1 MGQLT
6 HLGLEQLRRIGELLR
21 ERYVDELRVLPPVFD
36 ARTVFVRSTDTNRTI
51 ESAQSLLW
59 GLYPPS
65 TRPHGR
71 VPSLRATLICAPLR
85 QLNCVCR
92 VYVCACD
99 ESKCVYDDVSLTIVI
114 GLNTSSRVADQPGG
128 EGPPE
133 EQAERDQ
140 QLQVVYWGPQGIA
153 ALPRPQASSPRQ
165 RAHGNG

>member
-1 MGQLT
+1 VGQLT

-71 VPSLRATLICAPLR
+71 VPYLRATLICAPCT
-85 QLNCVCR
+85 N
-92 VYVCACD
+92 
-99 ESKCVYDDVSLTIVI
+99 
-114 GLNTSSRVADQPGG
+114 
-128 EGPPE
+128 
-133 EQAERDQ
+133 
-140 QLQVVYWGPQGIA
+140 
-153 ALPRPQASSPRQ
+153 
-165 RAHGNG
+165 